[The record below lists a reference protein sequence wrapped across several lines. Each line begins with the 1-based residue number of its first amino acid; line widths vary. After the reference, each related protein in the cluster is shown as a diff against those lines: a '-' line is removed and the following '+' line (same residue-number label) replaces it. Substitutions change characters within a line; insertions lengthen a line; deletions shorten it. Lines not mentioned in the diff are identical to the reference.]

1 MNYTQ
6 LTYEQ
11 RYQIAILKK
20 AGHFQVEIAKLI
32 GVNKSTVSRE
42 LRRNHGRRGYWTAP
56 KIVDTNLIPKWNDMR
71 SVYEADI
78 YNRI

>member
-32 GVNKSTVSRE
+32 GVNKSSLTLLITVF
-42 LRRNHGRRGYWTAP
+42 
-56 KIVDTNLIPKWNDMR
+56 
-71 SVYEADI
+71 
-78 YNRI
+78 

>member
-42 LRRNHGRRGYWTAP
+42 LRRNHGRRGYRPNQAHRLEVFFNTKTKLTGVALG
-56 KIVDTNLIPKWNDMR
+56 T
-71 SVYEADI
+71 
-78 YNRI
+78 